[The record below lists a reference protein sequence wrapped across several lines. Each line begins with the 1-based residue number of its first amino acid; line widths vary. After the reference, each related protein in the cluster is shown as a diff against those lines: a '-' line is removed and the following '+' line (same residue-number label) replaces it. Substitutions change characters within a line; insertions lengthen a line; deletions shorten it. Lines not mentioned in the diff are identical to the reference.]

1 MEKER
6 RMQILDI
13 TITVLLFMLGCIAG
27 KIVMT
32 AVADIWLAFNA
43 LAVGI
48 YITSEFV
55 WWRVK
60 KILKKKED

>member
-32 AVADIWLAFNA
+32 AVADTWLAFNGP
-43 LAVGI
+43 AVGI
-48 YITSEFV
+48 FITSEFV